1 MPGHGRKQRT
11 WGQMLGWHTAIIAV
25 LTLAACGGSAAPPTT
40 PATSASAGQ
49 AAATPLANATAT
61 PASAGGAGQAA
72 AATPTRAAQPTGA
85 GPASTVQPTAA
96 GATAAVGT
104 SPSPIAATA
113 APSAGT
119 PKRGGTAV
127 VVMNADP
134 GPLNPA
140 ITTAGGTHTVTDQ
153 IFNGLVGLD
162 DNLNPV
168 PELAASWQ
176 VSADGKTY
184 TFKLQ
189 PNVLWHDGQPFSSD
203 DVKFTFEQ
211 GLLKFHARTKAALE
225 GVLDGIDAPDPGT
238 VIFRFKQPYGPF
250 LQRLDVVEASIIP
263 KHLYDGKDLEKDPA
277 TAKPIGTGPFRFVD
291 YVKGDHVTLER
302 NPTYF
307 KKDASGMQLPYLDKA
322 ILRII
327 PNVTTAEQALEQGEV
342 DYLGSV
348 SGADLARLQKN
359 SSLTLVQGFGG
370 SGGSVCQDVL
380 IPNLAKKPFDTL
392 DGRRAFYTAL
402 DRKFIVDQV
411 YFGQGSPSTGPIS
424 SQMTW
429 AYTPQVHMYPF
440 NAMQANQMLDQA
452 GYARGADGMRLTV
465 TFTHAASYAKLGEAL
480 REQLKAVG
488 INLQLETLDVNAAND
503 KVFVKKDF
511 DLGVASYCNGSDPEV
526 GVRRVYVSSNI
537 GPILFSNGAG
547 YKNPKVDQ
555 LFDQGATQT
564 DRAERAKTYAQMQ
577 QIVTDDIPYFWI
589 VDSQGYRAYRSVYKG
604 FRTSGGNILETAWTT
619 K

>member
-1 MPGHGRKQRT
+1 MLSRKRMQPT
-11 WGQMLGWHTAIIAV
+11 LFVALLIVV
-25 LTLAACGGSAAPPTT
+25 LVACGGSTTAPTATPATPANTTPTTAAAASAARPTGAAQPSSAAQPTNTGASSAAPTT
-40 PATSASAGQ
+40 AAATTAPVSAAPATSA
-49 AAATPLANATAT
+49 
-61 PASAGGAGQAA
+61 PA
-72 AATPTRAAQPTGA
+72 
-85 GPASTVQPTAA
+85 
-96 GATAAVGT
+96 
-104 SPSPIAATA
+104 
-113 APSAGT
+113 AGT

-127 VVMNADP
+127 IVMNADP

-176 VSADGKTY
+176 ISADGKMY

-189 PNVLWHDGQPFSSD
+189 PNVLWHDGQPFSSA

-225 GVLDGIDAPDPGT
+225 SVLDGIDAPDAGT
-238 VIFRFKQPYGPF
+238 VVFRFKQPYGPF

-263 KHLYDGKDLEKDPA
+263 KHIYDGKDLEKDPA
-277 TAKPIGTGPFRFVD
+277 TAKPIGTGPFKFTE
-291 YVKGDHVTLER
+291 YVKGDHVTLDR
-302 NPTYF
+302 NTTYF
-307 KKDASGMQLPYLDKA
+307 KKDAGGGQLPYLDKA

-327 PNVTTAEQALEQGEV
+327 PNNTTAVQALEQGEV

-348 SGADLARLQKN
+348 PGADLARLQKN
-359 SSLTLVQGFGG
+359 SALALVQGFGG

-380 IPNLAKKPFDTL
+380 IPNLAKKPFDTVE
-392 DGRRAFYTAL
+392 GRRAFYSAI
-402 DRKFIVDQV
+402 DRKFLVDQV
-411 YFGQGSPSTGPIS
+411 YFNQGIPSTGPIS
-424 SQMTW
+424 NQMAW
-429 AYTPQVHMYPF
+429 AYTAQVHQYPF
-440 NAMQANQMLDQA
+440 NVAQANQMLDQA
-452 GYARGADGMRLTV
+452 GYAKGADGTRLTV

-511 DLGVASYCNGSDPEV
+511 DMGVASYCNGSDPEV

-547 YKNPKVDQ
+547 YKNAKIDQ
-555 LFDQGATQT
+555 LFDQGAVQT
-564 DRAERAKTYAQMQ
+564 DRAERAKTYGQIQ
-577 QIVTDDIPYFWI
+577 QTLTDDVPYFWI
-589 VDSQGYRAYRSVYKG
+589 VDSQGYRAYRSIYKG

>member
-1 MPGHGRKQRT
+1 
-11 WGQMLGWHTAIIAV
+11 MLSKKGMSPLVVV
-25 LTLAACGGSAAPPTT
+25 LLMVFLAACGGSSAAP
-40 PATSASAGQ
+40 
-49 AAATPLANATAT
+49 TAT
-61 PASAGGAGQAA
+61 PANATPTTAA
-72 AATPTRAAQPTGA
+72 AASAARPTGAAQPTA
-85 GPASTVQPTAA
+85 PAQPTTPGASSAA
-96 GATAAVGT
+96 PTTAVPT
-104 SPSPIAATA
+104 SAPAAATS
-113 APSAGT
+113 APAAGT

-184 TFKLQ
+184 TFTLQ
-189 PNVLWHDGQPFSSD
+189 PNVMWHDGQPFSSA

-225 GVLDGIDAPDPGT
+225 SVLDGIDAPDPGT
-238 VIFRFKQPYGPF
+238 VVFRFKQPYGPF

-277 TAKPIGTGPFRFVD
+277 TAKPIGTGPFKFTE
-291 YVKGDHVTLER
+291 YVKGDHVTLDR
-302 NPTYF
+302 NTTYF
-307 KKDASGMQLPYLDKA
+307 KKDAAGGQLPYLDKA

-327 PNVTTAEQALEQGEV
+327 PNTTTAVQALEQGEV

-348 SGADLARLQKN
+348 PGADLARLQKN
-359 SSLTLVQGFGG
+359 SALTLVQGFGG

-392 DGRRAFYTAL
+392 EGRRAFSTAI

-411 YFGQGSPSTGPIS
+411 YFNQGIPSTGPIS
-424 SQMTW
+424 SQMAW
-429 AYTPQVHMYPF
+429 AYTQQVHQYPF
-440 NAMQANQMLDQA
+440 NVAQANQSLDQA
-452 GYARGADGMRLTV
+452 GYAKGADGTRLTV

-511 DLGVASYCNGSDPEV
+511 DMGVASYCNGSDPEV

-547 YKNPKVDQ
+547 YKNPKIDQ
-555 LFDQGATQT
+555 LFDQGAAQT
-564 DRAERAKTYAQMQ
+564 DRAERAKTYAQIQ
-577 QIVTDDIPYFWI
+577 QILTDDVPYFWI

-604 FRTSGGNILETAWTT
+604 FRTSGGNILEAAWTT

>member
-1 MPGHGRKQRT
+1 MLPRKRLQP
-11 WGQMLGWHTAIIAV
+11 LLFVALLV
-25 LTLAACGGSAAPPTT
+25 VFLAACGGGSAAPTATSPNAA
-40 PATSASAGQ
+40 PTSASQ
-49 AAATPLANATAT
+49 
-61 PASAGGAGQAA
+61 ASAAR
-72 AATPTRAAQPTGA
+72 PTTAAQPTA
-85 GPASTVQPTAA
+85 AQASAAQPTAA
-96 GATAAVGT
+96 GTTTAAAT
-104 SPSPIAATA
+104 SAPTA
-113 APSAGT
+113 AASAAGT

-134 GPLNPA
+134 GPMNLA

-168 PELAASWQ
+168 PELAASWN

-189 PNVLWHDGQPFSSD
+189 PNVMWHDGQPFSSA

-211 GLLKFHARTKAALE
+211 GLLNFHARTKAALE
-225 GVLDGIDAPDPGT
+225 SVLDGIDAPDPGT
-238 VIFRFKQPYGPF
+238 VVFRFKQPYGPF
-250 LQRLDVVEASIIP
+250 LQRLDVVEASIIA
-263 KHLYDGKDLEKDPA
+263 KHIYDGKDLEKDPA
-277 TAKPIGTGPFRFVD
+277 TAKPIGTGPFKFTE
-291 YVKGDHVTLER
+291 YVKGDHVTLDR
-302 NPTYF
+302 NTTYF
-307 KKDASGMQLPYLDKA
+307 KKDAGGMQLPYLDKA

-327 PNVTTAEQALEQGEV
+327 PNNTTAVQALEQGEV

-348 SGADLARLQKN
+348 PGADLSRLQKN

-392 DGRRAFYTAL
+392 EGRRAFSSAI
-402 DRKFIVDQV
+402 DRKFLVDQV
-411 YFGQGSPSTGPIS
+411 YFGQGTASTGPIS
-424 SQMTW
+424 SQMAW
-429 AYTPQVHMYPF
+429 AYTAQVHQYPF
-440 NAMQANQMLDQA
+440 DVAQANKLLDQA
-452 GYARGADGMRLTV
+452 GYAKGADGTRLTI
-465 TFTHAASYAKLGEAL
+465 TFTHAASFAKLGEAL

-488 INLQLETLDVNAAND
+488 ITLQLEAIDVNAAND

-511 DLGVASYCNGSDPEV
+511 DMGVASYCNGSDPEV

-547 YKNPKVDQ
+547 YKNPKIDQ
-555 LFDQGATQT
+555 LFDQGAAQT
-564 DRAERAKTYAQMQ
+564 DRAERAKTYAQIQ
-577 QIVTDDIPYFWI
+577 QILTDDVPYFWI
-589 VDSQGYRAYRSVYKG
+589 VDSQGYRAYRSIYKG

>member
-1 MPGHGRKQRT
+1 MPSKKG
-11 WGQMLGWHTAIIAV
+11 MPPLFV
-25 LTLAACGGSAAPPTT
+25 TLLVVFLVACGGSGAAP
-40 PATSASAGQ
+40 
-49 AAATPLANATAT
+49 TAT
-61 PASAGGAGQAA
+61 PANATPTTAAQASVARPTGAAQSTVAGASAPASAATSLPVSPAA
-72 AATPTRAAQPTGA
+72 AAGA
-85 GPASTVQPTAA
+85 
-96 GATAAVGT
+96 
-104 SPSPIAATA
+104 
-113 APSAGT
+113 

-134 GPLNPA
+134 GPMNPA

-176 VSADGKTY
+176 TSADGKTY

-189 PNVLWHDGQPFSSD
+189 PNVMWHDGQPFSSD

-225 GVLDGIDAPDPGT
+225 GILEGIDAPDPGT

-263 KHLYDGKDLEKDPA
+263 KHIYDGKDLEKDPA
-277 TAKPIGTGPFRFVD
+277 TAKPIGTGPFKFTE

-307 KKDASGMQLPYLDKA
+307 KKDASGTQLPYLDKA

-342 DYLGSV
+342 DYLGSI

-380 IPNLAKKPFDTL
+380 IPNLAKKPFDTV
-392 DGRRAFYTAL
+392 DGRRAFYTAI

-411 YFGQGSPSTGPIS
+411 YFNQGAPSTGPIS
-424 SQMTW
+424 SQMAW
-429 AYTPQVHMYPF
+429 AYTAQVHTYPF
-440 NAMQANQMLDQA
+440 DVAQANKLLDQA
-452 GYARGADGMRLTV
+452 GYARGADGARLTV

-503 KVFVKKDF
+503 KVFMKKDF

-547 YKNPKVDQ
+547 YKNPKIDQ
-555 LFDQGATQT
+555 LFDQGAAQT
-564 DRAERAKTYAQMQ
+564 DRGERAKTYAQIQ
-577 QIVTDDIPYFWI
+577 QTLTDDVPYFWI

>member
-1 MPGHGRKQRT
+1 MLFRKRMQPT
-11 WGQMLGWHTAIIAV
+11 LFVALLIVV
-25 LTLAACGGSAAPPTT
+25 LVACGGSTAAPTAMPPNTTPTT
-40 PATSASAGQ
+40 AAAASAARPTDAAQPSIAAQPTNTGASSAAPTTAAATTAPVSAAPATSA
-49 AAATPLANATAT
+49 
-61 PASAGGAGQAA
+61 PA
-72 AATPTRAAQPTGA
+72 
-85 GPASTVQPTAA
+85 
-96 GATAAVGT
+96 
-104 SPSPIAATA
+104 
-113 APSAGT
+113 AGT

-176 VSADGKTY
+176 ISADGKMY

-189 PNVLWHDGQPFSSD
+189 PNVLWHDGQPFSSA

-225 GVLDGIDAPDPGT
+225 SVLDGIDAPDAGT
-238 VIFRFKQPYGPF
+238 VVFRFKQPYGPF

-263 KHLYDGKDLEKDPA
+263 KHIYDGKDLEKDPA
-277 TAKPIGTGPFRFVD
+277 TAKPIGTGPFKFTE
-291 YVKGDHVTLER
+291 YVKGDHVTLDR
-302 NPTYF
+302 NTTYF
-307 KKDASGMQLPYLDKA
+307 KKDAGGGQLPYLDKA

-327 PNVTTAEQALEQGEV
+327 PNNTTAVQALEQGEV

-348 SGADLARLQKN
+348 PGADLARLQKN
-359 SSLTLVQGFGG
+359 SALALVQGFGG
-370 SGGSVCQDVL
+370 SGGSICQDVL
-380 IPNLAKKPFDTL
+380 IPNLAKKPFDTVE
-392 DGRRAFYTAL
+392 GRRAFYSAI
-402 DRKFIVDQV
+402 DRKFLVDQV
-411 YFGQGSPSTGPIS
+411 YFNQGIPSTGPIS
-424 SQMTW
+424 NQMAW
-429 AYTPQVHMYPF
+429 AYTAQVHQYPF
-440 NAMQANQMLDQA
+440 NVAQANQMLDQA
-452 GYARGADGMRLTV
+452 GYAKGADGTRLTV

-511 DLGVASYCNGSDPEV
+511 DMGVASYCNGSDPEV

-547 YKNPKVDQ
+547 YKNAKIDQ
-555 LFDQGATQT
+555 LFDQGAVQT
-564 DRAERAKTYAQMQ
+564 DRAERAKTYGQIQ
-577 QIVTDDIPYFWI
+577 QTLTDDVPYFWI
-589 VDSQGYRAYRSVYKG
+589 VDSQGYRAYRSIYKG

>member
-1 MPGHGRKQRT
+1 MIGRRRAWHARWQAARCV
-11 WGQMLGWHTAIIAV
+11 LGISAM
-25 LTLAACGGSAAPPTT
+25 LTLAACGGSGTAP
-40 PATSASAGQ
+40 
-49 AAATPLANATAT
+49 TAT
-61 PASAGGAGQAA
+61 PANATPTTAA
-72 AATPTRAAQPTGA
+72 AASAARPTGVAQPSSAAQPT
-85 GPASTVQPTAA
+85 TAA
-96 GATAAVGT
+96 GT
-104 SPSPIAATA
+104 SSVAPTTSAATS
-113 APSAGT
+113 APVAGT

-168 PELAASWQ
+168 PELATSWQ
-176 VSADGKTY
+176 ISADGKMY

-189 PNVLWHDGQPFSSD
+189 PNVLWHDGQPFSSA

-225 GVLDGIDAPDPGT
+225 SVLDGIDAPDAGT
-238 VIFRFKQPYGPF
+238 VVFRFKQQYGPF

-263 KHLYDGKDLEKDPA
+263 KHIYDGKDLEKDPA
-277 TAKPIGTGPFRFVD
+277 TAKPIGTGPFKFTE
-291 YVKGDHVTLER
+291 YVKGDHVTLDR
-302 NPTYF
+302 NPAYF

-327 PNVTTAEQALEQGEV
+327 PNVTTAETALEQGEV

-348 SGADLARLQKN
+348 SGADLPRLQKN

-380 IPNLAKKPFDTL
+380 IPNLAKKPFDTV
-392 DGRRAFYTAL
+392 DGRRAFYSAI
-402 DRKFIVDQV
+402 DRTFIVDQV
-411 YFGQGSPSTGPIS
+411 YFNQGIPSTGPIS
-424 SQMTW
+424 SQMAW
-429 AYTPQVHMYPF
+429 AYTSQVHPYPF
-440 NAMQANQMLDQA
+440 NAAQANQMLDQA
-452 GYARGADGMRLTV
+452 GYTKGADGMRMTV

-503 KVFVKKDF
+503 KVFMKKDF

-526 GVRRVYVSSNI
+526 GVRRMYVSSNI

-547 YKNPKVDQ
+547 YKNPKIDQ
-555 LFDQGATQT
+555 LFDQGAAQT
-564 DRAERAKTYAQMQ
+564 DRADRAKTYAQIQ
-577 QIVTDDIPYFWI
+577 QILTDDVPYFWI

-604 FRTSGGNILETAWTT
+604 FRTSGGNILETVWTT

>member
-1 MPGHGRKQRT
+1 MIGRKRARHARWQAVRCV
-11 WGQMLGWHTAIIAV
+11 LGISAM
-25 LTLAACGGSAAPPTT
+25 LTLAACGGSSNAPTATPANATPTT
-40 PATSASAGQ
+40 AATASAARPTGAAQPTSAAQPTTVAATSAPVAAAPATSA
-49 AAATPLANATAT
+49 
-61 PASAGGAGQAA
+61 PA
-72 AATPTRAAQPTGA
+72 
-85 GPASTVQPTAA
+85 
-96 GATAAVGT
+96 
-104 SPSPIAATA
+104 
-113 APSAGT
+113 AGT

-168 PELAASWQ
+168 PELATSWQ
-176 VSADGKTY
+176 ISADGKTY

-238 VIFRFKQPYGPF
+238 VVFRFKQPYGPF

-263 KHLYDGKDLEKDPA
+263 KHIYDGKDLEKDPA
-277 TAKPIGTGPFRFVD
+277 TAKPIGTGPFKFTE
-291 YVKGDHVTLER
+291 YVKGDHVTLDR
-302 NPTYF
+302 NMSYF

-327 PNVTTAEQALEQGEV
+327 PNVTTAETALEQGEV
-342 DYLGSV
+342 DYLGSI
-348 SGADLARLQKN
+348 SGADLPRLQKN

-380 IPNLAKKPFDTL
+380 IPNLAKKPFDTV
-392 DGRRAFYTAL
+392 DGRRAFYSAI

-411 YFGQGSPSTGPIS
+411 YFNQGIPSTGPIS
-424 SQMTW
+424 NQMAW
-429 AYTPQVHMYPF
+429 AYTSQVHQYPF
-440 NAMQANQMLDQA
+440 NVAQANQMLDQA
-452 GYARGADGMRLTV
+452 GYTKGADGMRLTV

-503 KVFVKKDF
+503 KVFMKKDF

-526 GVRRVYVSSNI
+526 GVRRMYVSSNI

-547 YKNPKVDQ
+547 YKNPKIDQ
-555 LFDQGATQT
+555 LFDQGAAQT
-564 DRAERAKTYAQMQ
+564 DRAERAKTYAQIQ
-577 QIVTDDIPYFWI
+577 QILTDDVPYFWI
-589 VDSQGYRAYRSVYKG
+589 VDSQGSRAYRSIYKG

>member
-1 MPGHGRKQRT
+1 M
-11 WGQMLGWHTAIIAV
+11 
-25 LTLAACGGSAAPPTT
+25 LTLAACGGSGTAP
-40 PATSASAGQ
+40 
-49 AAATPLANATAT
+49 TAT
-61 PASAGGAGQAA
+61 PANATPTAA
-72 AATPTRAAQPTGA
+72 AAASAARPTGAAQPTSA
-85 GPASTVQPTAA
+85 AQPTTAA
-96 GATAAVGT
+96 GASSVAPTTV
-104 SPSPIAATA
+104 AATSAPVA
-113 APSAGT
+113 ATPATPVSAAGT

-176 VSADGKTY
+176 ISADGKTY
-184 TFKLQ
+184 AFKLQ
-189 PNVLWHDGQPFSSD
+189 PNVMWHDGQPFSSA

-225 GVLDGIDAPDPGT
+225 SVLDGIDAPDAGT
-238 VIFRFKQPYGPF
+238 VVFRFKQPYGPF
-250 LQRLDVVEASIIP
+250 LQRLDVVEASIIA
-263 KHLYDGKDLEKDPA
+263 KHIYDGKDLEKDPA
-277 TAKPIGTGPFRFVD
+277 TAKPIGTGPFKFTE
-291 YVKGDHVTLER
+291 YVKGDHVTLDR
-302 NPTYF
+302 NTSYF

-322 ILRII
+322 VLRII
-327 PNVTTAEQALEQGEV
+327 PNVTTAEAALEQGEV
-342 DYLGSV
+342 DYLGSI
-348 SGADLARLQKN
+348 SGADLPRLQKN

-380 IPNLAKKPFDTL
+380 IPNLAKKPFDTV
-392 DGRRAFYTAL
+392 DGRRAFYSAI
-402 DRKFIVDQV
+402 DRTFIVDQV
-411 YFGQGSPSTGPIS
+411 YFNQGIPSTGPIS
-424 SQMTW
+424 SQMAW
-429 AYTPQVHMYPF
+429 AYTSQVHPYPF
-440 NAMQANQMLDQA
+440 NVVQANQMLDQA
-452 GYARGADGMRLTV
+452 GYTKGADGMRMTV

-503 KVFVKKDF
+503 KVFMKKDF

-526 GVRRVYVSSNI
+526 GVRRMYVSSNI

-547 YKNPKVDQ
+547 YKNPKIDQ
-555 LFDQGATQT
+555 LFDQGAAQT
-564 DRAERAKTYAQMQ
+564 DRAERAKTYAQIQ
-577 QIVTDDIPYFWI
+577 QILTDDVPYFWI
-589 VDSQGYRAYRSVYKG
+589 VDSQGYRAYRSIYKG
-604 FRTSGGNILETAWTT
+604 FRTSGGNILEAAWTT